1 MTDLLKTYSAQQ
13 ILIFIIFL
21 AVAFKG
27 VVSFMDWI
35 GNRLKKFV
43 YKNEYPDRLQR
54 DIEQQNE
61 KINMLTQ
68 SLDKVMI
75 MINMLVES
83 DKDSI
88 KTFITEKHHFYV
100 YEQKWIDDYTLDCI
114 EKRYTHY
121 KDEGGNS
128 FVKQL
133 MDELRELPRKSFE
146 KE

>member
-1 MTDLLKTYSAQQ
+1 MLDLFKTYSAQQ

-27 VVSFMDWI
+27 IVSFIDWI
-35 GNRLKKFV
+35 ENRLKKFV

-61 KINMLTQ
+61 KINTLTE
-68 SLDKVMI
+68 SLSKVTA

-88 KTFITEKHHFYV
+88 KTFITQKHHFYV

-114 EKRYTHY
+114 EKRYGHY
-121 KDEGGNS
+121 KDQGGNS
-128 FVKQL
+128 FIKQL
-133 MDELRELPRKSFE
+133 MDELRELPRKSFA

>member
-1 MTDLLKTYSAQQ
+1 MLDLFQTYSVQQ

-21 AVAFKG
+21 AIAIKG
-27 VVSFMDWI
+27 VVSFIDWI

-43 YKNEYPDRLQR
+43 YKTDYPDRLQS
-54 DIEQQNE
+54 DIQKQSQEINQL
-61 KINMLTQ
+61 KIALDEIISMVNML
-68 SLDKVMI
+68 I
-75 MINMLVES
+75 ES

-88 KTFITEKHHFYV
+88 KAYITEKHHIYV
-100 YEQKWIDDYTLDCI
+100 YQQKSIDDYTLDCI

-133 MDELRELPRKSFE
+133 MDELRGLPRKSFSNE
-146 KE
+146 